1 MIIEYIRYTIPE
13 EQAPAFLAAYR
24 AAAEEL
30 RGSEHCVDYEVSRCT
45 EEPTSFVV
53 RIRWTS
59 LEGHLNGFRKAASF
73 PSFFA
78 KVKPFYERIQE
89 MRHYDATD
97 IAGAG
102 RGAAHRAADLR

>member
-1 MIIEYIRYTIPE
+1 MIIEPIRYTIPE
-13 EQAPAFLAAYR
+13 EHAPAFLAAYR

-45 EEPTSFVV
+45 EEPASFVV

-59 LEGHLNGFRKAASF
+59 LEGHLDGFRRAASF

-89 MRHYDATD
+89 MRGITT
-97 IAGAG
+97 
-102 RGAAHRAADLR
+102 